1 MAAAH
6 RLLRGSRSNLRSVFV
21 CIRSTSFSRL
31 IRRVCEFCAPP
42 PPPDALPPSLRTQ
55 EIKGS
60 TAALEKAI
68 AKNHS
73 DLNDRLAKL
82 EK

>member
-1 MAAAH
+1 MCPAPRFELSA
-6 RLLRGSRSNLRSVFV
+6 VFFFIV
-21 CIRSTSFSRL
+21 PL
-31 IRRVCEFCAPP
+31 H
-42 PPPDALPPSLRTQ
+42 LQ

-73 DLNDRLAKL
+73 VLSDRLDRL